1 MSIHQDCERVRLRSN
16 TDVGYDIIKLRSEQ
30 LVALPEQIA
39 NLESS
44 IAHLRLTHASSTSD
58 PSLSLSLPEAQS
70 LLNSH
75 DETIRTLDAQ
85 LETAAVMVRQLSQK
99 RNTLQ
104 EQVSP
109 LEKQRNE
116 IVSMAEEALRKKQAG
131 KGTGDELEAQ
141 GRWLTAAE
149 TTLRAIS

>member
-1 MSIHQDCERVRLRSN
+1 MSRTSFNINVE
-16 TDVGYDIIKLRSEQ
+16 YDIIELQSEQ
-30 LVALPEQIA
+30 LTSLPEQIA

-44 IAHLRLTHASSTSD
+44 IAHLRLTHITPPSD
-58 PSLSLSLPEAQS
+58 PSWSLSLPDTQS
-70 LLNSH
+70 LLNSR

-99 RNTLQ
+99 TDTLQ
-104 EQVSP
+104 EQISP
-109 LEKQRNE
+109 VEKQRNE
-116 IVSMAEEALRKKQAG
+116 VMLMAQEALRKKQAG

-141 GRWLTAAE
+141 GRWLSAAE